1 MVSQRIGPSI
11 LLSGTGVI
19 LAILL
24 ALPIGIMAAYKP
36 YSKWDSISSFFAL
49 IGSSLP
55 GFLLSLLLIYV
66 FAIKLKL
73 LPTSGMHA
81 AGDTSL
87 IDLLR
92 HLLLPALIICIGSMG
107 NLIKQTRSACLE
119 VLHEDFVKTARSK
132 GIKEQAVVLKHVFR
146 NALIPVSTTVLL
158 QIPHIIGGTTIV
170 EQIFGWPGLGSLML
184 SSINNRDYP
193 VVMCVAVII
202 ALTVLCTNILID
214 IVYGFLDPR
223 VSYD

>member
-87 IDLLR
+87 ID
-92 HLLLPALIICIGSMG
+92 LLLPALIICIGSMG